1 MNMVADGVVCDR
13 ARWRWSHDITCMRA
27 AAPGEST
34 AGASSKVLLDR
45 RPSCTETSSTAA
57 AGSACVGMEHAHVET
72 PSATPRH
79 ATPCGA
85 IRGGA
90 GCRLASARR
99 RPRRQG
105 QLEPA
110 RAGEQFCPELSPSE
124 MKDLRNKVTALM
136 AMLHRSGNA
145 SLSVSLR
152 LRLRR
157 TWRLLRFGAAGLI
170 GGDRHV
176 VVRRGGRRH
185 RGETV
190 HGAGA
195 ADELSLDDELA
206 GHVSDIEAERRGAP
220 CATTGYGP
228 WQPARAMRHS
238 LHLRGAKACC
248 SIAGR
253 PSCTETSSEAAG
265 NGEDTRAPRHA
276 ITPCRLVRGCCCR
289 RQPG

>member
-1 MNMVADGVVCDR
+1 
-13 ARWRWSHDITCMRA
+13 
-27 AAPGEST
+27 
-34 AGASSKVLLDR
+34 
-45 RPSCTETSSTAA
+45 
-57 AGSACVGMEHAHVET
+57 
-72 PSATPRH
+72 
-79 ATPCGA
+79 
-85 IRGGA
+85 
-90 GCRLASARR
+90 
-99 RPRRQG
+99 
-105 QLEPA
+105 
-110 RAGEQFCPELSPSE
+110 
-124 MKDLRNKVTALM
+124 M

-265 NGEDTRAPRHA
+265 ERRGYASATPCHYAVSSRQRLLLPSPAWMRQRRRRRAP
-276 ITPCRLVRGCCCR
+276 
-289 RQPG
+289 